1 MFLNI
6 FKNIFLNIWFWKR
19 NVNTFKI
26 VYLKTRN
33 TWLYE
38 CNLSVLLPM
47 MKARLILIDPFQQL
61 IPHDQNRKAGNYFSR
76 QIEYRRNVIFLKL
89 SAHRLSHFLPHAPL
103 RGNLWNRLSDVAR
116 IGVSHIEGM
125 TVGKDGFHVASTCT
139 SSVYL
144 FSATGCPGKKKERE
158 KKYWPAN

>member
-1 MFLNI
+1 M
-6 FKNIFLNIWFWKR
+6 
-19 NVNTFKI
+19 TA
-26 VYLKTRN
+26 
-33 TWLYE
+33 
-38 CNLSVLLPM
+38 LLLDENHT
-47 MKARLILIDPFQQL
+47 RLILIDSLQQL
-61 IPHDQNRKAGNYFSR
+61 IPRDQNRKAGNYFSC

-125 TVGKDGFHVASTCT
+125 TVGKDGFRVASTCT

-144 FSATGCPGKKKERE
+144 FSATRCPRKKEKE
-158 KKYWPAN
+158 KSIDQHELIPQGSVGLSWGKCKGVYLRNITRKK